1 MDQSLPKNSIRL
13 SDFEVRINSL
23 EEKTGKVNSTIS
35 EDTEKMQEL
44 KNQMQENKDEIA
56 TKLKE
61 SNDEI
66 ETKLREQFKNDIEYG
81 ENLYTTNIQ
90 GAEQLEKE
98 IEELHNKIFEL
109 ENNSNTKLT
118 IYRKKQKELDD
129 LKHQYELLKES
140 YDDAAKENMSLRK
153 DLDTRNLNINGL
165 ESEIEDL
172 KIVISKLI
180 DSRKILNKF
189 FATHYENF
197 TEEEKKL
204 IQEIEGNIFPGY
216 NNNNPI
222 MPDLNNN
229 DNQFLDNNN
238 NTQNLLSENNDL
250 VNLRESGNLQGNG
263 NGMKILNEQE
273 YGDYQQKLRNRAS
286 NQGGN
291 QAFRGGRG
299 YVGPDDDY
307 WYEQNKKNQ

>member
-13 SDFEVRINSL
+13 ADFEVRINSL

-35 EDTEKMQEL
+35 EDSEKMKEL

-204 IQEIEGNIFPGY
+204 IQEIEGNVFPGY
-216 NNNNPI
+216 YNNNPN
-222 MPDLNNN
+222 MPDLNNEN
-229 DNQFLDNNN
+229 EFDNKNM
-238 NTQNLLSENNDL
+238 NLQSENNDL
-250 VNLRESGNLQGNG
+250 VNLRESGNLQG

-286 NQGGN
+286 AQGGN
-291 QAFRGGRG
+291 QGFRGGRG

>member
-13 SDFEVRINSL
+13 ADFEVRINSL

-35 EDTEKMQEL
+35 EDTEKMKEL

-66 ETKLREQFKNDIEYG
+66 EAKLREQFQKDIEYG

-204 IQEIEGNIFPGY
+204 IQEIEGNVFPGY
-216 NNNNPI
+216 YNNNPN

-229 DNQFLDNNN
+229 ENQFMDNKNIN
-238 NTQNLLSENNDL
+238 QNLQSESNDL

-263 NGMKILNEQE
+263 MKILNEQE
-273 YGDYQQKLRNRAS
+273 YGDYQKKIRNRAS
-286 NQGGN
+286 
-291 QAFRGGRG
+291 A
-299 YVGPDDDY
+299 
-307 WYEQNKKNQ
+307 